1 MIKRIIYSLL
11 PIIGGAIVGLITSGY
26 MDYSDVVKP
35 PLSPPGIVFPIVWTI
50 LYILMGIS
58 YFIATKDNEDNKELD
73 QIYLLQLLVNFMW
86 PIIFFVLEMY
96 FTAFLWIILLLI
108 LVIVMIKKLLKSVRE
123 YKTSSILTPIFVSLE
138 VILEVIIPLLMA
150 KLIDDGIYQG
160 EMNLVY
166 KIGITLIICAI
177 LSLIF
182 GMLSGMF
189 AAKASSGFAK
199 NLRQDLYYRVQI
211 FSFAN
216 IDKFSTS
223 SLITRLTTDIT
234 NVQMAYQMIIRIA
247 VRAPLMLI
255 ISLFFAL
262 SINKSL
268 SLIFLIIIPIL
279 GFGLFFISKKVHPIM
294 ERVFKRYDALN
305 NVVEENV
312 GAIRVVKSFV
322 LEKEEIS
329 KFRHVSNEIYQGFSK
344 AEKILAFNGPLMQ
357 FAIYTCI
364 LLISWFGAK
373 IIVTTNMTALTT
385 GELMTMFTYS
395 IQILSSLM
403 MLSMIFVMITISRAS
418 VERIVEVLDEVPTI
432 KDKKDPIYEVKDGS
446 IDFNNVSF
454 SYVGKKEK
462 ECLKNIDIHIKS
474 GETIGIIGGTGSG
487 KSSLVNLI
495 PRLYDVTEGDLKV
508 GGINVKD
515 YDLESLRKEVDCVLQ
530 KNVLFSGTITEN
542 IRWGDEN
549 ASQKE
554 VERVC
559 KLAQADEFI
568 QKFPKKYDTY
578 IEEGGTNVSGG
589 QKQRLCIARALL
601 RKPKILILDDSTSA
615 VDTKTDSLIQKA
627 FKEEIPDT
635 TKIIIAQRI
644 SSVENCDRIIVIY
657 HGEVNGIG
665 THEELLKT
673 NEIYK
678 EIYDSQTKGSDTK

>member
-1 MIKRIIYSLL
+1 
-11 PIIGGAIVGLITSGY
+11 
-26 MDYSDVVKP
+26 
-35 PLSPPGIVFPIVWTI
+35 
-50 LYILMGIS
+50 
-58 YFIATKDNEDNKELD
+58 
-73 QIYLLQLLVNFMW
+73 
-86 PIIFFVLEMY
+86 
-96 FTAFLWIILLLI
+96 
-108 LVIVMIKKLLKSVRE
+108 MIKKLLKSVRE

-199 NLRQDLYYRVQI
+199 NLRQDLYYRVQS

-515 YDLESLRKEVDCVLQ
+515 YDLESLRKEVACVLQ

-568 QKFPKKYDTY
+568 QKFSKKYDTY

-644 SSVENCDRIIVIY
+644 SSIENCDRIIVIY

>member
-1 MIKRIIYSLL
+1 MIKR
-11 PIIGGAIVGLITSGY
+11 
-26 MDYSDVVKP
+26 
-35 PLSPPGIVFPIVWTI
+35 
-50 LYILMGIS
+50 LM
-58 YFIATKDNEDNKELD
+58 
-73 QIYLLQLLVNFMW
+73 
-86 PIIFFVLEMY
+86 
-96 FTAFLWIILLLI
+96 
-108 LVIVMIKKLLKSVRE
+108 KSIRE
-123 YKTSSILTPIFVSLE
+123 YKTPSLLAPFFVALE
-138 VILEVIIPLLMA
+138 VVLEVIIPLLMA
-150 KLIDDGIYQG
+150 NLIDDGIYQG
-160 EMNLVY
+160 EMRLVY
-166 KIGITLIICAI
+166 KIGIELIICAI

-199 NLRQDLYYRVQI
+199 NLRQDLYYKVQT
-211 FSFAN
+211 FSFTN

-223 SLITRLTTDIT
+223 SLVTRLTTDIT

-255 ISLFFAL
+255 ISLFFAF

-268 SLIFLIIIPIL
+268 SLIFLIVIPIL
-279 GFGLFFISKKVHPIM
+279 GFGLFYISKKVHPIM

-322 LEKEEIS
+322 LEKEEIK
-329 KFRHVSNEIYQGFSK
+329 KFKHVSNEIYQGFSK

-357 FAIYTCI
+357 FAIYACI

-373 IIVTTNMTALTT
+373 IIVTTNMTGLTT

-418 VERIVEVLDEVPTI
+418 IERIVEVLEEEPSI

-446 IDFNNVSF
+446 IDFDKVSF

-462 ECLKNIDIHIKS
+462 ECLKNINLHIKC

-495 PRLYDVTEGDLKV
+495 PRLYDVTEGSLKV
-508 GGINVKD
+508 GSVNVKD
-515 YDLESLRKEVDCVLQ
+515 YDLEALRKEVACVLQ

-542 IRWGDEN
+542 IRWGDEK
-549 ASQKE
+549 ASKEE

-615 VDTKTDSLIQKA
+615 VDTKTDNLIQTA

-657 HGEVNGIG
+657 HGEINGIG
-665 THEELLKT
+665 THEELLKS
-673 NEIYK
+673 NKIYK
-678 EIYDSQTKGSDTK
+678 EIYNSQTKGSDTNEKK

>member
-1 MIKRIIYSLL
+1 MIKR
-11 PIIGGAIVGLITSGY
+11 
-26 MDYSDVVKP
+26 
-35 PLSPPGIVFPIVWTI
+35 
-50 LYILMGIS
+50 LM
-58 YFIATKDNEDNKELD
+58 
-73 QIYLLQLLVNFMW
+73 
-86 PIIFFVLEMY
+86 
-96 FTAFLWIILLLI
+96 
-108 LVIVMIKKLLKSVRE
+108 KSIRE
-123 YKTSSILTPIFVSLE
+123 YKTPSLLAPFFVALE
-138 VILEVIIPLLMA
+138 VVLEVIIPLLMA
-150 KLIDDGIYQG
+150 NLIDDGIYQG
-160 EMNLVY
+160 EMRLVY
-166 KIGITLIICAI
+166 KIGIELIICAI

-199 NLRQDLYYRVQI
+199 NLRQDLYYKVQT
-211 FSFAN
+211 FSFTN

-223 SLITRLTTDIT
+223 SLVTRLTTDIT

-255 ISLFFAL
+255 ISLFFAF
-262 SINKSL
+262 SINRSL
-268 SLIFLIIIPIL
+268 SLIFLIAIPIL
-279 GFGLFFISKKVHPIM
+279 GFGLFYISKKVHPIM

-322 LEKEEIS
+322 LEKEEIK
-329 KFRHVSNEIYQGFSK
+329 KFKHVSNEIYQGFSK

-357 FAIYTCI
+357 FAIYACI

-373 IIVTTNMTALTT
+373 IIVTTNMTDLTT
-385 GELMTMFTYS
+385 GELMTMFTYN

-418 VERIVEVLDEVPTI
+418 IERIVEVLEEEPSI

-446 IDFNNVSF
+446 IDFDKVSF

-462 ECLKNIDIHIKS
+462 ECLKNINLHIKS

-495 PRLYDVTEGDLKV
+495 PRLYDVTEGSLKV
-508 GGINVKD
+508 GGVNVKD
-515 YDLESLRKEVDCVLQ
+515 YDVEALRKEVACVLQ

-542 IRWGDEN
+542 IRWGDEK
-549 ASQKE
+549 ASKEE

-615 VDTKTDSLIQKA
+615 VDTKTDNLIQTA

-657 HGEVNGIG
+657 HGEINGIG
-665 THEELLKT
+665 THEELLKS
-673 NEIYK
+673 NKIYK
-678 EIYDSQTKGSDTK
+678 EIYNSQTKGSDTNEKK

>member
-1 MIKRIIYSLL
+1 MIKR
-11 PIIGGAIVGLITSGY
+11 
-26 MDYSDVVKP
+26 
-35 PLSPPGIVFPIVWTI
+35 
-50 LYILMGIS
+50 LM
-58 YFIATKDNEDNKELD
+58 
-73 QIYLLQLLVNFMW
+73 
-86 PIIFFVLEMY
+86 
-96 FTAFLWIILLLI
+96 
-108 LVIVMIKKLLKSVRE
+108 KSIRE
-123 YKTSSILTPIFVSLE
+123 YKTPSLLAPFFVALE
-138 VILEVIIPLLMA
+138 VVLEVIIPLLMA
-150 KLIDDGIYQG
+150 NLIDDGIYQG
-160 EMNLVY
+160 EMRLVY
-166 KIGITLIICAI
+166 KIGIELIICAI

-199 NLRQDLYYRVQI
+199 NLRQDLYYKVQT
-211 FSFAN
+211 FSFTN

-223 SLITRLTTDIT
+223 SLVTRLTTDIT

-255 ISLFFAL
+255 ISLCFAF

-268 SLIFLIIIPIL
+268 SLIFLIVTPIL
-279 GFGLFFISKKVHPIM
+279 GFGLFYISKKVHPIM

-322 LEKEEIS
+322 LEKEEIK
-329 KFRHVSNEIYQGFSK
+329 KFKHVSNEIYQGFSK

-357 FAIYTCI
+357 FAIYSCI

-373 IIVTTNMTALTT
+373 IIVTTNMTGLTT

-418 VERIVEVLDEVPTI
+418 IERIVEVLEEEPSI

-446 IDFNNVSF
+446 IDFDKVSF

-462 ECLKNIDIHIKS
+462 ECLKNINLHIKS

-495 PRLYDVTEGDLKV
+495 PRLYDVTEGSLKV
-508 GGINVKD
+508 GGVNVKD
-515 YDLESLRKEVDCVLQ
+515 YDLEALRKEVACVLQ

-542 IRWGDEN
+542 IRWGDEK
-549 ASQKE
+549 ASKEE

-615 VDTKTDSLIQKA
+615 VDTKTDNLIQTA

-657 HGEVNGIG
+657 HGEINGIG
-665 THEELLKT
+665 THEELLKS
-673 NEIYK
+673 NKIYK
-678 EIYDSQTKGSDTK
+678 EIYNSQTKGSDTNEKK

>member
-1 MIKRIIYSLL
+1 M
-11 PIIGGAIVGLITSGY
+11 
-26 MDYSDVVKP
+26 
-35 PLSPPGIVFPIVWTI
+35 
-50 LYILMGIS
+50 
-58 YFIATKDNEDNKELD
+58 
-73 QIYLLQLLVNFMW
+73 
-86 PIIFFVLEMY
+86 
-96 FTAFLWIILLLI
+96 
-108 LVIVMIKKLLKSVRE
+108 KSIRE
-123 YKTSSILTPIFVSLE
+123 YKTPSLLAPFFVALE
-138 VILEVIIPLLMA
+138 VVLEVIIPLLMA
-150 KLIDDGIYQG
+150 NLIDDGIYQG
-160 EMNLVY
+160 EMRLVY
-166 KIGITLIICAI
+166 KIGIELIICAI

-199 NLRQDLYYRVQI
+199 NLRQDLYYKVQT
-211 FSFAN
+211 FSFTN

-223 SLITRLTTDIT
+223 SLVTRLTTDIT

-255 ISLFFAL
+255 ISLFFAF

-268 SLIFLIIIPIL
+268 SLIFLIVIPIL
-279 GFGLFFISKKVHPIM
+279 GFGLFYISKKVHPIM

-322 LEKEEIS
+322 LEKEEIK
-329 KFRHVSNEIYQGFSK
+329 KFKHVSNEIYQGFSK

-357 FAIYTCI
+357 FAIYACI

-373 IIVTTNMTALTT
+373 IIVTTNMTGLTT

-418 VERIVEVLDEVPTI
+418 IERIVEVLEEEPSI

-446 IDFNNVSF
+446 IDFDKVSF

-462 ECLKNIDIHIKS
+462 ECLKNINLHIKS

-495 PRLYDVTEGDLKV
+495 PRLYDVTEGSLKV
-508 GGINVKD
+508 GGVNVKD
-515 YDLESLRKEVDCVLQ
+515 YDLEALRKEVACVLQ

-542 IRWGDEN
+542 IRWGDEK
-549 ASQKE
+549 ASKEE

-615 VDTKTDSLIQKA
+615 VDTKTDNLIQTA

-657 HGEVNGIG
+657 HGEINGIG
-665 THEELLKT
+665 THEELLKS
-673 NEIYK
+673 NKIYK
-678 EIYDSQTKGSDTK
+678 EIYNSQTKGSDTNEKK

>member
-1 MIKRIIYSLL
+1 MIKR
-11 PIIGGAIVGLITSGY
+11 
-26 MDYSDVVKP
+26 
-35 PLSPPGIVFPIVWTI
+35 
-50 LYILMGIS
+50 LM
-58 YFIATKDNEDNKELD
+58 
-73 QIYLLQLLVNFMW
+73 
-86 PIIFFVLEMY
+86 
-96 FTAFLWIILLLI
+96 
-108 LVIVMIKKLLKSVRE
+108 KSIRE
-123 YKTSSILTPIFVSLE
+123 YKTPSLLAPFFVALE
-138 VILEVIIPLLMA
+138 VVLEVIIPLLMA
-150 KLIDDGIYQG
+150 NLIDDGIYQG
-160 EMNLVY
+160 EMRLVY
-166 KIGITLIICAI
+166 KIGIELIICAI

-199 NLRQDLYYRVQI
+199 NLRQDLYYKVQT
-211 FSFAN
+211 FSFTN

-223 SLITRLTTDIT
+223 SLVTRLTTDIT

-255 ISLFFAL
+255 ISLFFAF

-268 SLIFLIIIPIL
+268 SLIFLIVIPIL
-279 GFGLFFISKKVHPIM
+279 GFGLFYISKKVHPIM

-322 LEKEEIS
+322 LEKEEIK
-329 KFRHVSNEIYQGFSK
+329 KFKHVSNEIYQGFSK

-357 FAIYTCI
+357 FAIYACI

-373 IIVTTNMTALTT
+373 IIVTTNMTGLTT
-385 GELMTMFTYS
+385 GELMTLFTYS
-395 IQILSSLM
+395 IQILSSVM

-418 VERIVEVLDEVPTI
+418 IERIVEVLEEEPSI

-446 IDFNNVSF
+446 IDFDKVSF

-462 ECLKNIDIHIKS
+462 ECLKNINLHIKS
-474 GETIGIIGGTGSG
+474 GEMIGIIGGTGSG

-495 PRLYDVTEGDLKV
+495 PRLYDVTEGSLKV
-508 GGINVKD
+508 GGVNVKD
-515 YDLESLRKEVDCVLQ
+515 YDLEALRKEVACVLQ

-542 IRWGDEN
+542 IRWGDEK
-549 ASQKE
+549 ASKEE

-615 VDTKTDSLIQKA
+615 VDTKTDNLIQTA

-657 HGEVNGIG
+657 HGEINGIG
-665 THEELLKT
+665 THEELLKS
-673 NEIYK
+673 NKIYK
-678 EIYDSQTKGSDTK
+678 EIYNSQTKGSDTNEKK

>member
-1 MIKRIIYSLL
+1 MIKR
-11 PIIGGAIVGLITSGY
+11 
-26 MDYSDVVKP
+26 
-35 PLSPPGIVFPIVWTI
+35 
-50 LYILMGIS
+50 LM
-58 YFIATKDNEDNKELD
+58 
-73 QIYLLQLLVNFMW
+73 
-86 PIIFFVLEMY
+86 
-96 FTAFLWIILLLI
+96 
-108 LVIVMIKKLLKSVRE
+108 KSIRE
-123 YKTSSILTPIFVSLE
+123 YKTPSLLAPFFVALE
-138 VILEVIIPLLMA
+138 VVLEVIIPLLMA
-150 KLIDDGIYQG
+150 NLIDDGIYQG
-160 EMNLVY
+160 EMRLVY
-166 KIGITLIICAI
+166 KIGIELIICAI

-199 NLRQDLYYRVQI
+199 NLRQDLYYKVQT
-211 FSFAN
+211 FSFTN

-255 ISLFFAL
+255 ISLFFAF

-268 SLIFLIIIPIL
+268 SLIFLIVIPIL
-279 GFGLFFISKKVHPIM
+279 GFGLFYISKKVHPIM

-322 LEKEEIS
+322 LEKEEIK
-329 KFRHVSNEIYQGFSK
+329 KFKHVSNEIYQGFSK

-357 FAIYTCI
+357 FAIYACI

-373 IIVTTNMTALTT
+373 IIVTTNMTGLTT

-418 VERIVEVLDEVPTI
+418 IERIVEVLEEEPSI

-446 IDFNNVSF
+446 IDFDKVSF

-462 ECLKNIDIHIKS
+462 ECLKNINLHIKS

-495 PRLYDVTEGDLKV
+495 PRLYDVTEGSLKV
-508 GGINVKD
+508 GSVNVKD
-515 YDLESLRKEVDCVLQ
+515 YDLEALRKEVACVLQ

-542 IRWGDEN
+542 IRWGDEK
-549 ASQKE
+549 ASKEE

-615 VDTKTDSLIQKA
+615 VDTKTDNLIQTA

-657 HGEVNGIG
+657 HGEINGIG
-665 THEELLKT
+665 THEELLKS
-673 NEIYK
+673 NKIYK
-678 EIYDSQTKGSDTK
+678 EIYNSQTKGSDTNEKK

>member
-1 MIKRIIYSLL
+1 MIKR
-11 PIIGGAIVGLITSGY
+11 
-26 MDYSDVVKP
+26 
-35 PLSPPGIVFPIVWTI
+35 
-50 LYILMGIS
+50 LM
-58 YFIATKDNEDNKELD
+58 
-73 QIYLLQLLVNFMW
+73 
-86 PIIFFVLEMY
+86 
-96 FTAFLWIILLLI
+96 
-108 LVIVMIKKLLKSVRE
+108 KSIRE
-123 YKTSSILTPIFVSLE
+123 YKLPSILTPVFVSLE

-199 NLRQDLYYRVQI
+199 NLRQDLYYKVQT

-279 GFGLFFISKKVHPIM
+279 GFGLIFISKKVHPIM

-312 GAIRVVKSFV
+312 SAIRVVKSFV

-329 KFRHVSNEIYQGFSK
+329 KFKHVSNEIYQGFSK

-357 FAIYTCI
+357 FAIYACI

-418 VERIVEVLDEVPTI
+418 VERIVEVLEEEPTI

-446 IDFNNVSF
+446 IDFDNVSF
-454 SYVGKKEK
+454 SYVGKKQK
-462 ECLKNIDIHIKS
+462 ECLKNVDIHIKS

-495 PRLYDVTEGDLKV
+495 PRLYDVTEGELKV
-508 GGINVKD
+508 GGVNVKD
-515 YDLESLRKEVDCVLQ
+515 YDLEALRKEVACVLQ

-657 HGEVNGIG
+657 HGEINGVG
-665 THEELLKT
+665 THEELLKS
-673 NEIYK
+673 NAIYK
-678 EIYDSQTKGSDTK
+678 EIYNSQTKGSDTNEK

>member
-1 MIKRIIYSLL
+1 MIKR
-11 PIIGGAIVGLITSGY
+11 
-26 MDYSDVVKP
+26 
-35 PLSPPGIVFPIVWTI
+35 
-50 LYILMGIS
+50 LM
-58 YFIATKDNEDNKELD
+58 
-73 QIYLLQLLVNFMW
+73 
-86 PIIFFVLEMY
+86 
-96 FTAFLWIILLLI
+96 
-108 LVIVMIKKLLKSVRE
+108 KSIRE
-123 YKTSSILTPIFVSLE
+123 YKTPSLLAPFFVALE
-138 VILEVIIPLLMA
+138 VVLEVIIPLLMA
-150 KLIDDGIYQG
+150 NLIDDGIYQG
-160 EMNLVY
+160 EMRLVY
-166 KIGITLIICAI
+166 KIGIELIICAI

-199 NLRQDLYYRVQI
+199 NLRQDLYYKVQT
-211 FSFAN
+211 FSFTN

-255 ISLFFAL
+255 ISLFFAF

-268 SLIFLIIIPIL
+268 SLIFLIVIPIL
-279 GFGLFFISKKVHPIM
+279 GFGLFYISKKVHPIM

-322 LEKEEIS
+322 LEKEEIK
-329 KFRHVSNEIYQGFSK
+329 KFKHVSNEIYQGFSK

-357 FAIYTCI
+357 FAIYACI

-373 IIVTTNMTALTT
+373 IIVTTNMTGLTT

-418 VERIVEVLDEVPTI
+418 IERIVEVLEEEPSI

-446 IDFNNVSF
+446 IDFDKVSF

-462 ECLKNIDIHIKS
+462 ECLKNINLHIKS

-495 PRLYDVTEGDLKV
+495 PRLYDVTEGSLKV
-508 GGINVKD
+508 GGVNVKD
-515 YDLESLRKEVDCVLQ
+515 YDLEALRKEVACVLQ

-542 IRWGDEN
+542 IRWGDEK
-549 ASQKE
+549 ASKEE

-615 VDTKTDSLIQKA
+615 VDTKTDNLIQTA

-657 HGEVNGIG
+657 HGEINGIG
-665 THEELLKT
+665 THKELLKS
-673 NEIYK
+673 NKIYK
-678 EIYDSQTKGSDTK
+678 EIYNSQTKGSDTNEKK

>member
-1 MIKRIIYSLL
+1 MIKR
-11 PIIGGAIVGLITSGY
+11 
-26 MDYSDVVKP
+26 
-35 PLSPPGIVFPIVWTI
+35 
-50 LYILMGIS
+50 LM
-58 YFIATKDNEDNKELD
+58 
-73 QIYLLQLLVNFMW
+73 
-86 PIIFFVLEMY
+86 
-96 FTAFLWIILLLI
+96 
-108 LVIVMIKKLLKSVRE
+108 KSIRE
-123 YKTSSILTPIFVSLE
+123 YKTPSLLAPFFVALE
-138 VILEVIIPLLMA
+138 VVLEVIIPLLMA
-150 KLIDDGIYQG
+150 NLIDDGIYQG

-166 KIGITLIICAI
+166 KIGIELIICAV

-199 NLRQDLYYRVQI
+199 NLRKDLYYKVQT

-223 SLITRLTTDIT
+223 SLVTRLTTDIT
-234 NVQMAYQMIIRIA
+234 NVQMAYQMIIRVA

-255 ISLFFAL
+255 ISLAFAF
-262 SINKSL
+262 SINRSL

-279 GFGLFFISKKVHPIM
+279 GWGLFFISQKVHPIM

-322 LEKEEIS
+322 LEKEEVS
-329 KFRHVSNEIYQGFSK
+329 KFKHVSNEIYNGFSK

-357 FAIYTCI
+357 FAIYACI

-446 IDFNNVSF
+446 IDFDKVSF

-462 ECLKNIDIHIKS
+462 ECLKNVNIHIKS

-495 PRLYDVTEGDLKV
+495 PRLYDVTEGELKV
-508 GGINVKD
+508 GGVNVKD
-515 YDLESLRKEVDCVLQ
+515 YDLESLRKEVACVLQ

-657 HGEVNGIG
+657 HGEINGIG
-665 THEELLKT
+665 THEELLKS
-673 NEIYK
+673 NAIYK
-678 EIYDSQTKGSDTK
+678 EIYDSQTKGSDTNEK

>member
-1 MIKRIIYSLL
+1 MIKR
-11 PIIGGAIVGLITSGY
+11 
-26 MDYSDVVKP
+26 
-35 PLSPPGIVFPIVWTI
+35 
-50 LYILMGIS
+50 LM
-58 YFIATKDNEDNKELD
+58 
-73 QIYLLQLLVNFMW
+73 
-86 PIIFFVLEMY
+86 
-96 FTAFLWIILLLI
+96 
-108 LVIVMIKKLLKSVRE
+108 KSIRE
-123 YKTSSILTPIFVSLE
+123 YKTPSLLAPFFVALE
-138 VILEVIIPLLMA
+138 VVLEVIIPLLMA
-150 KLIDDGIYQG
+150 NLIDDGIYQG
-160 EMNLVY
+160 EMKLVY
-166 KIGITLIICAI
+166 KIGIELIICAI

-199 NLRQDLYYRVQI
+199 NLRQDLYYKVQT
-211 FSFAN
+211 FSFTN

-223 SLITRLTTDIT
+223 SLVTRLTTDIT

-255 ISLFFAL
+255 ISLFFAF

-268 SLIFLIIIPIL
+268 SLIFLIVIPIL
-279 GFGLFFISKKVHPIM
+279 GFGLFYISKKVHPIM

-322 LEKEEIS
+322 LEKEEIK
-329 KFRHVSNEIYQGFSK
+329 KFKHVSNEIYQGFSK

-357 FAIYTCI
+357 FAIYACI

-373 IIVTTNMTALTT
+373 IIVTTNMTGLTT

-418 VERIVEVLDEVPTI
+418 IERIVEVLEEEPSI

-446 IDFNNVSF
+446 IDFDKVSF

-462 ECLKNIDIHIKS
+462 ECLKNINLHIKS

-495 PRLYDVTEGDLKV
+495 PRLYDVTEGSLKV
-508 GGINVKD
+508 GGVNVKD
-515 YDLESLRKEVDCVLQ
+515 YDLEALRKEVACVLQ

-542 IRWGDEN
+542 IRWGDEK
-549 ASQKE
+549 ASKEE

-615 VDTKTDSLIQKA
+615 VDTKTDNLIQTA

-657 HGEVNGIG
+657 HGEINGIG
-665 THEELLKT
+665 THEELLKS
-673 NEIYK
+673 NKIYK
-678 EIYDSQTKGSDTK
+678 EIYNSQTKGSDTNEKK

>member
-1 MIKRIIYSLL
+1 MIKR
-11 PIIGGAIVGLITSGY
+11 
-26 MDYSDVVKP
+26 
-35 PLSPPGIVFPIVWTI
+35 
-50 LYILMGIS
+50 LM
-58 YFIATKDNEDNKELD
+58 
-73 QIYLLQLLVNFMW
+73 
-86 PIIFFVLEMY
+86 
-96 FTAFLWIILLLI
+96 
-108 LVIVMIKKLLKSVRE
+108 KSIRE
-123 YKTSSILTPIFVSLE
+123 YKTPSLLAPFFVALE

-150 KLIDDGIYQG
+150 NLIDDGIYQG

-166 KIGITLIICAI
+166 KIGVELIICAI

-182 GMLSGMF
+182 GILSGMF

-199 NLRQDLYYRVQI
+199 NLRQDLYYKVQT
-211 FSFAN
+211 FSFTN

-223 SLITRLTTDIT
+223 SLVTRLTTDIT

-255 ISLFFAL
+255 ISLCFAL

-268 SLIFLIIIPIL
+268 SLIFLIVIPIL

-294 ERVFKRYDALN
+294 ERVFKKYDTLN

-322 LEKEEIS
+322 LEKEEIK
-329 KFRHVSNEIYQGFSK
+329 KFKHVSNEIYQGFSK

-357 FAIYTCI
+357 FAIYSCI

-373 IIVTTNMTALTT
+373 IIVTTNMTGLTT

-418 VERIVEVLDEVPTI
+418 VERIVEVLEEEPSI

-446 IDFNNVSF
+446 IDFDKVSF

-462 ECLKNIDIHIKS
+462 ECLKNINLHIKS

-495 PRLYDVTEGDLKV
+495 PRLYDVTEGTLKV
-508 GGINVKD
+508 GGVNVKD
-515 YDLESLRKEVDCVLQ
+515 YDLEALRKEVACVLQ

-542 IRWGDEN
+542 IRWGDEK
-549 ASQKE
+549 ASKEE

-615 VDTKTDSLIQKA
+615 VDTKTDNLIQTA

-657 HGEVNGIG
+657 HGEINGMG
-665 THEELLKT
+665 THKELLKS
-673 NEIYK
+673 NKIYK
-678 EIYDSQTKGSDTK
+678 EIYNSQTKGSDTNEKK

>member
-1 MIKRIIYSLL
+1 MIKR
-11 PIIGGAIVGLITSGY
+11 
-26 MDYSDVVKP
+26 
-35 PLSPPGIVFPIVWTI
+35 
-50 LYILMGIS
+50 LM
-58 YFIATKDNEDNKELD
+58 
-73 QIYLLQLLVNFMW
+73 
-86 PIIFFVLEMY
+86 
-96 FTAFLWIILLLI
+96 
-108 LVIVMIKKLLKSVRE
+108 KSIRE
-123 YKTSSILTPIFVSLE
+123 YKTPSLLAPFFVALE
-138 VILEVIIPLLMA
+138 VVLEVIIPLLMA
-150 KLIDDGIYQG
+150 NLIDDGIYQG
-160 EMNLVY
+160 EMRLVY
-166 KIGITLIICAI
+166 KIGIELIICAI

-199 NLRQDLYYRVQI
+199 NLRQDLYYKVQT
-211 FSFAN
+211 FSFTN

-223 SLITRLTTDIT
+223 SLVTRLTTDIT

-255 ISLFFAL
+255 ISLFFAF

-268 SLIFLIIIPIL
+268 SLIFLIVIPIL
-279 GFGLFFISKKVHPIM
+279 GFGLFYISKKVHPIM

-322 LEKEEIS
+322 LEKEEIK
-329 KFRHVSNEIYQGFSK
+329 KFKHVSNEIYQGFSK

-357 FAIYTCI
+357 FAIYACI

-373 IIVTTNMTALTT
+373 IIVTTNMTGLTT

-418 VERIVEVLDEVPTI
+418 IERIVEVVEEEPSI

-446 IDFNNVSF
+446 IDFDKVSF

-462 ECLKNIDIHIKS
+462 ECLKNINLHIKS

-495 PRLYDVTEGDLKV
+495 PRLYDVTEGSLKV
-508 GGINVKD
+508 GGVNVKD
-515 YDLESLRKEVDCVLQ
+515 YDVEALRKEVACVLQ

-542 IRWGDEN
+542 IRWGDEK
-549 ASQKE
+549 ASKEE

-615 VDTKTDSLIQKA
+615 VDTKTDNLIQTA

-657 HGEVNGIG
+657 HGEINGIG
-665 THEELLKT
+665 THEELLKS
-673 NEIYK
+673 NKIYK
-678 EIYDSQTKGSDTK
+678 EIYNSQTKGSDTNEKK

>member
-1 MIKRIIYSLL
+1 
-11 PIIGGAIVGLITSGY
+11 
-26 MDYSDVVKP
+26 
-35 PLSPPGIVFPIVWTI
+35 
-50 LYILMGIS
+50 
-58 YFIATKDNEDNKELD
+58 
-73 QIYLLQLLVNFMW
+73 
-86 PIIFFVLEMY
+86 
-96 FTAFLWIILLLI
+96 
-108 LVIVMIKKLLKSVRE
+108 MIKKLMKSIRE
-123 YKTSSILTPIFVSLE
+123 YKTPSLLAPFFVALE
-138 VILEVIIPLLMA
+138 VVLEVIIPLLMA
-150 KLIDDGIYQG
+150 NLIDDGIYQG

-166 KIGITLIICAI
+166 KIGIELIICAV

-199 NLRQDLYYRVQI
+199 NLRKDLYYKVQD
-211 FSFAN
+211 FSFTN

-223 SLITRLTTDIT
+223 SLITRLTTDVT

-255 ISLFFAL
+255 ISLFFAF
-262 SINKSL
+262 SINKNL
-268 SLIFLIIIPIL
+268 SLIFLIVVPIL
-279 GFGLFFISKKVHPIM
+279 GIGLYVISKKVHPIM
-294 ERVFKRYDALN
+294 DRVFKRYDDLN

-329 KFRHVSNEIYQGFSK
+329 KFKHVSNEIYQGFSK

-357 FAIYTCI
+357 FAIYACI

-373 IIVTTNMTALTT
+373 IIVTTNMTSLTT

-403 MLSMIFVMITISRAS
+403 MLSMIFVMITISQAS
-418 VERIVEVLDEVPTI
+418 IERITEVLNEEPTI
-432 KDKKDPIYEVKDGS
+432 KDNDNPIFDVKDGS
-446 IDFNNVSF
+446 IDFENVSF

-462 ECLKNIDIHIKS
+462 ECLKNIDLHIKS

-487 KSSLVNLI
+487 KSTLVNLI
-495 PRLYDVTEGDLKV
+495 PRLYDVTEGTLKV
-508 GGINVKD
+508 GGENVKN
-515 YDLESLRKEVDCVLQ
+515 YDLESLRKEVACVLQ

-542 IRWGDEN
+542 IRWGDEK
-549 ASQKE
+549 ATKKD

-627 FKEEIPDT
+627 FNEEIPDT
-635 TKIIIAQRI
+635 TKLIIAQRI

-657 HGEVNGIG
+657 HGEINGIG
-665 THEELLKT
+665 THQELLKT
-673 NEIYK
+673 NAIYK
-678 EIYDSQTKGSDTK
+678 EIYDSQTKGSDNK

>member
-1 MIKRIIYSLL
+1 MIKR
-11 PIIGGAIVGLITSGY
+11 
-26 MDYSDVVKP
+26 
-35 PLSPPGIVFPIVWTI
+35 
-50 LYILMGIS
+50 LM
-58 YFIATKDNEDNKELD
+58 
-73 QIYLLQLLVNFMW
+73 
-86 PIIFFVLEMY
+86 
-96 FTAFLWIILLLI
+96 
-108 LVIVMIKKLLKSVRE
+108 KSIRE
-123 YKTSSILTPIFVSLE
+123 YKLPSILTPVFVSLE
-138 VILEVIIPLLMA
+138 VVLEVIIPLLMA

-199 NLRQDLYYRVQI
+199 NLRQDLYYKVQT

-223 SLITRLTTDIT
+223 SLVTRLTTDIT

-279 GFGLFFISKKVHPIM
+279 GFGLIFISKKVHPIM

-312 GAIRVVKSFV
+312 SAIRVVKSFV

-329 KFRHVSNEIYQGFSK
+329 KFKHVSNEIYQGFSK

-357 FAIYTCI
+357 FAIYACI

-418 VERIVEVLDEVPTI
+418 VERIVEVLEEEPTI

-446 IDFNNVSF
+446 IDFDNVSF
-454 SYVGKKEK
+454 SYVGKKQK
-462 ECLKNIDIHIKS
+462 ECLKNVDIHIKS

-495 PRLYDVTEGDLKV
+495 PRLYDVTEGELKV
-508 GGINVKD
+508 GGVNVKD
-515 YDLESLRKEVDCVLQ
+515 YDLEALRKEVACVLQ

-568 QKFPKKYDTY
+568 QKFPRKYDTY

-657 HGEVNGIG
+657 HGEINGVG
-665 THEELLKT
+665 THEELLKS
-673 NEIYK
+673 NAIYK
-678 EIYDSQTKGSDTK
+678 EIYDSQTKGSDTNEK

>member
-1 MIKRIIYSLL
+1 MIKR
-11 PIIGGAIVGLITSGY
+11 
-26 MDYSDVVKP
+26 
-35 PLSPPGIVFPIVWTI
+35 
-50 LYILMGIS
+50 LM
-58 YFIATKDNEDNKELD
+58 
-73 QIYLLQLLVNFMW
+73 
-86 PIIFFVLEMY
+86 
-96 FTAFLWIILLLI
+96 
-108 LVIVMIKKLLKSVRE
+108 KSIRE
-123 YKTSSILTPIFVSLE
+123 YKTPSLLAPFFVALE
-138 VILEVIIPLLMA
+138 VVLEVIIPLLMA
-150 KLIDDGIYQG
+150 NLIDDGIYQG
-160 EMNLVY
+160 EMRLVY
-166 KIGITLIICAI
+166 KIGVELIICAI

-199 NLRQDLYYRVQI
+199 NLRQDLYYKVQT
-211 FSFAN
+211 FSFTN

-223 SLITRLTTDIT
+223 SLVTRLTTDIT

-255 ISLFFAL
+255 ISLCFAL

-268 SLIFLIIIPIL
+268 SLIFLIVIPIL

-322 LEKEEIS
+322 LEKEEIK
-329 KFRHVSNEIYQGFSK
+329 KFKHVSNEIYQGFSK

-357 FAIYTCI
+357 FAIYSCI

-373 IIVTTNMTALTT
+373 IIVTTNMTGLTT

-418 VERIVEVLDEVPTI
+418 VERIVEVLEEEPSI

-446 IDFNNVSF
+446 IDFDKVSF

-462 ECLKNIDIHIKS
+462 ECLKNINLHIKS

-495 PRLYDVTEGDLKV
+495 PRLYDVTEGSLKV

-515 YDLESLRKEVDCVLQ
+515 YDLEALRKEVACVLQ

-542 IRWGDEN
+542 IRWGDEK
-549 ASQKE
+549 ASKEE

-615 VDTKTDSLIQKA
+615 VDTKTDNLIQTA

-657 HGEVNGIG
+657 HGEINGIG
-665 THEELLKT
+665 THEELLKS
-673 NEIYK
+673 NKIYK
-678 EIYDSQTKGSDTK
+678 EIYNSQTKGSDTNEKK

>member
-1 MIKRIIYSLL
+1 MIKR
-11 PIIGGAIVGLITSGY
+11 
-26 MDYSDVVKP
+26 
-35 PLSPPGIVFPIVWTI
+35 
-50 LYILMGIS
+50 LM
-58 YFIATKDNEDNKELD
+58 
-73 QIYLLQLLVNFMW
+73 
-86 PIIFFVLEMY
+86 
-96 FTAFLWIILLLI
+96 
-108 LVIVMIKKLLKSVRE
+108 KSIRE
-123 YKTSSILTPIFVSLE
+123 YKTPSLLAPFFVALE
-138 VILEVIIPLLMA
+138 VVLEVIIPLLMA
-150 KLIDDGIYQG
+150 NLIDDGIYQG
-160 EMNLVY
+160 EMRLVY
-166 KIGITLIICAI
+166 KIGVELIICAI

-182 GMLSGMF
+182 GILSGMF

-199 NLRQDLYYRVQI
+199 NLRQDLYYKVQT
-211 FSFAN
+211 FSFTN

-223 SLITRLTTDIT
+223 SLVTRLTTDIT

-255 ISLFFAL
+255 ISLFFAF

-268 SLIFLIIIPIL
+268 SLIFLIVIPIL
-279 GFGLFFISKKVHPIM
+279 GFGLFYISKKVHPIM

-322 LEKEEIS
+322 LEKEEIK
-329 KFRHVSNEIYQGFSK
+329 KFKHVSNEIYQGFSK

-357 FAIYTCI
+357 FAIYACI

-373 IIVTTNMTALTT
+373 IIVTTNMTGLTT

-418 VERIVEVLDEVPTI
+418 IERIVEVLEEEPSI

-446 IDFNNVSF
+446 IDFDKVSF

-462 ECLKNIDIHIKS
+462 ECLKNINLHIKS

-495 PRLYDVTEGDLKV
+495 PRLYDVTEGSLKV
-508 GGINVKD
+508 GGVNVKD
-515 YDLESLRKEVDCVLQ
+515 YDVEALRKEVACVLQ

-542 IRWGDEN
+542 IRWGDEK
-549 ASQKE
+549 ASKEE

-615 VDTKTDSLIQKA
+615 VDTKTDNLIQTA

-657 HGEVNGIG
+657 HGEINGIG
-665 THEELLKT
+665 THKELLKS
-673 NEIYK
+673 NKIYK
-678 EIYDSQTKGSDTK
+678 EIYNSQTKGSDTNEKK

>member
-1 MIKRIIYSLL
+1 
-11 PIIGGAIVGLITSGY
+11 
-26 MDYSDVVKP
+26 
-35 PLSPPGIVFPIVWTI
+35 
-50 LYILMGIS
+50 
-58 YFIATKDNEDNKELD
+58 
-73 QIYLLQLLVNFMW
+73 
-86 PIIFFVLEMY
+86 
-96 FTAFLWIILLLI
+96 
-108 LVIVMIKKLLKSVRE
+108 MIKKLMKSIRE
-123 YKTSSILTPIFVSLE
+123 YKTPSLLAPFFVALE

-150 KLIDDGIYQG
+150 NLIDDGIYQG
-160 EMNLVY
+160 EMRLVY
-166 KIGITLIICAI
+166 KIGVELIICAI

-182 GMLSGMF
+182 GILSGMF

-199 NLRQDLYYRVQI
+199 NLRQDLYYKVQT
-211 FSFAN
+211 FSFTN

-223 SLITRLTTDIT
+223 SLVTRLTTDIT

-255 ISLFFAL
+255 ISLFFAF

-268 SLIFLIIIPIL
+268 SLIFLIVIPIL
-279 GFGLFFISKKVHPIM
+279 GFGLFYISKKVHPIM

-322 LEKEEIS
+322 LEKEEIK
-329 KFRHVSNEIYQGFSK
+329 KFKHVSNEIYQGFSK

-357 FAIYTCI
+357 FAIYSCI
-364 LLISWFGAK
+364 LLISWSGAK
-373 IIVTTNMTALTT
+373 IIVTTNMTDLTT

-418 VERIVEVLDEVPTI
+418 VERIVEVLEEEPSI

-446 IDFNNVSF
+446 IDFDKVSF

-462 ECLKNIDIHIKS
+462 ECLKNINLHIKS

-495 PRLYDVTEGDLKV
+495 PRLYDVTEGTLKV

-515 YDLESLRKEVDCVLQ
+515 YDLEALRKEVACVLQ
-530 KNVLFSGTITEN
+530 KNILFSGTITEN
-542 IRWGDEN
+542 IRWGDEK
-549 ASQKE
+549 ASKEE

-615 VDTKTDSLIQKA
+615 VDTKTDNLIQTA

-657 HGEVNGIG
+657 HGEINGIG
-665 THEELLKT
+665 THKELLKS
-673 NEIYK
+673 NKIYK
-678 EIYDSQTKGSDTK
+678 EIYNSQTKGSDTNEKK

>member
-1 MIKRIIYSLL
+1 MIKR
-11 PIIGGAIVGLITSGY
+11 
-26 MDYSDVVKP
+26 
-35 PLSPPGIVFPIVWTI
+35 
-50 LYILMGIS
+50 LM
-58 YFIATKDNEDNKELD
+58 
-73 QIYLLQLLVNFMW
+73 
-86 PIIFFVLEMY
+86 
-96 FTAFLWIILLLI
+96 
-108 LVIVMIKKLLKSVRE
+108 KSIRE
-123 YKTSSILTPIFVSLE
+123 YKTPSLLAPFFVALE
-138 VILEVIIPLLMA
+138 VVLEVIIPLLMA
-150 KLIDDGIYQG
+150 NLIDDGIYQG
-160 EMNLVY
+160 EMRLVY
-166 KIGITLIICAI
+166 KIGIELIICAI

-199 NLRQDLYYRVQI
+199 NLRQDLYYKVQT
-211 FSFAN
+211 FSFTN

-223 SLITRLTTDIT
+223 SLVTRLTTDIT

-247 VRAPLMLI
+247 VRAPSMLI
-255 ISLFFAL
+255 ISLFFAF

-268 SLIFLIIIPIL
+268 SLIFLIVIPIL
-279 GFGLFFISKKVHPIM
+279 GFGLFYISKKVHPIM

-322 LEKEEIS
+322 LEKEEIK
-329 KFRHVSNEIYQGFSK
+329 KFKHVSNEIYQGFSK

-357 FAIYTCI
+357 FAIYACI

-373 IIVTTNMTALTT
+373 IIVTTNMTGLTT

-418 VERIVEVLDEVPTI
+418 IERIVEVLEEEPSI

-446 IDFNNVSF
+446 IDFDKVSF

-462 ECLKNIDIHIKS
+462 ECLKNINLHIKS

-495 PRLYDVTEGDLKV
+495 PRLYDVTEGSLKV
-508 GGINVKD
+508 GGVNVKD
-515 YDLESLRKEVDCVLQ
+515 YDLEALRKEAACVLQ

-542 IRWGDEN
+542 IRWGDEK
-549 ASQKE
+549 ASKEE

-615 VDTKTDSLIQKA
+615 VDTKTDNLIQTA

-657 HGEVNGIG
+657 HGEINGIG
-665 THEELLKT
+665 THEELLKS
-673 NEIYK
+673 NKIYK
-678 EIYDSQTKGSDTK
+678 EIYNSQTKGSDTNEKK

>member
-1 MIKRIIYSLL
+1 
-11 PIIGGAIVGLITSGY
+11 
-26 MDYSDVVKP
+26 
-35 PLSPPGIVFPIVWTI
+35 
-50 LYILMGIS
+50 
-58 YFIATKDNEDNKELD
+58 
-73 QIYLLQLLVNFMW
+73 
-86 PIIFFVLEMY
+86 
-96 FTAFLWIILLLI
+96 
-108 LVIVMIKKLLKSVRE
+108 MIKKLMKSIRE
-123 YKTSSILTPIFVSLE
+123 YKTPSLLAPFFVALE
-138 VILEVIIPLLMA
+138 VVLEVIIPLLMA
-150 KLIDDGIYQG
+150 NLIDDGIYQG

-166 KIGITLIICAI
+166 KIGLELIICAV

-199 NLRQDLYYRVQI
+199 NLRKDLYYKVQD
-211 FSFAN
+211 FSFTN

-223 SLITRLTTDIT
+223 SLITRLTTDVT

-255 ISLFFAL
+255 ISLFFAF
-262 SINKSL
+262 SINKNL
-268 SLIFLIIIPIL
+268 SLIFLIVVPIL
-279 GFGLFFISKKVHPIM
+279 GIGLYVISKKVHPIM
-294 ERVFKRYDALN
+294 DRVFKRYDDLN

-329 KFRHVSNEIYQGFSK
+329 KFKHVSNEIYQDFSK

-357 FAIYTCI
+357 FAIYACI

-373 IIVTTNMTALTT
+373 IIVTTNMTSLTT

-403 MLSMIFVMITISRAS
+403 MLSMIFVMITISQAS
-418 VERIVEVLDEVPTI
+418 IERITEVLNEESTI
-432 KDKKDPIYEVKDGS
+432 KDNDNPIFDVKDGS
-446 IDFNNVSF
+446 IDFKNVSF

-462 ECLKNIDIHIKS
+462 ECLKNIDLHIKS

-487 KSSLVNLI
+487 KSTLVNLI
-495 PRLYDVTEGDLKV
+495 PRLYDVTEGTLKV
-508 GGINVKD
+508 GGENVKN
-515 YDLESLRKEVDCVLQ
+515 YDLESLRKEVACVLQ

-542 IRWGDEN
+542 IRWGDEK
-549 ASQKE
+549 ATKKD

-627 FKEEIPDT
+627 FNEEIPDT
-635 TKIIIAQRI
+635 TKLIIAQRI

-657 HGEVNGIG
+657 HGEINGIG
-665 THEELLKT
+665 THQELLKT
-673 NEIYK
+673 NAIYK
-678 EIYDSQTKGSDTK
+678 EIYDSQTKGSDNK

>member
-1 MIKRIIYSLL
+1 MIKR
-11 PIIGGAIVGLITSGY
+11 
-26 MDYSDVVKP
+26 
-35 PLSPPGIVFPIVWTI
+35 
-50 LYILMGIS
+50 LM
-58 YFIATKDNEDNKELD
+58 
-73 QIYLLQLLVNFMW
+73 
-86 PIIFFVLEMY
+86 
-96 FTAFLWIILLLI
+96 
-108 LVIVMIKKLLKSVRE
+108 KSIRE
-123 YKTSSILTPIFVSLE
+123 YKTPSLLAPFFVALE

-150 KLIDDGIYQG
+150 NLIDDGIYQG

-166 KIGITLIICAI
+166 KIGVELIICAI

-199 NLRQDLYYRVQI
+199 NLRQDLYYKVQT
-211 FSFAN
+211 FSFTN

-223 SLITRLTTDIT
+223 SLVTRLTTDIT

-255 ISLFFAL
+255 ISLCFAL

-268 SLIFLIIIPIL
+268 SLIFLIVIPIL

-322 LEKEEIS
+322 LEKEEIK
-329 KFRHVSNEIYQGFSK
+329 KFKHVSNEIYQGFSK

-357 FAIYTCI
+357 FAIYSCI

-373 IIVTTNMTALTT
+373 IIVTTNMTGLTT

-418 VERIVEVLDEVPTI
+418 VERIVEVLEEEPSI

-446 IDFNNVSF
+446 IDFDKVSF

-462 ECLKNIDIHIKS
+462 ECLKNINLHIKS

-495 PRLYDVTEGDLKV
+495 PRLYDVTEGSLKV
-508 GGINVKD
+508 GGVNVKD
-515 YDLESLRKEVDCVLQ
+515 YDLEALRKEVACVLQ

-542 IRWGDEN
+542 IRWGDEK
-549 ASQKE
+549 ASKEE

-615 VDTKTDSLIQKA
+615 VDTKTDNLIQTA

-657 HGEVNGIG
+657 HGEINGMG
-665 THEELLKT
+665 THKELLKS
-673 NEIYK
+673 NKIYK
-678 EIYDSQTKGSDTK
+678 EIYNSQTKGSDTNEKK

>member
-1 MIKRIIYSLL
+1 
-11 PIIGGAIVGLITSGY
+11 
-26 MDYSDVVKP
+26 
-35 PLSPPGIVFPIVWTI
+35 
-50 LYILMGIS
+50 
-58 YFIATKDNEDNKELD
+58 
-73 QIYLLQLLVNFMW
+73 
-86 PIIFFVLEMY
+86 
-96 FTAFLWIILLLI
+96 
-108 LVIVMIKKLLKSVRE
+108 MIKKLLKSVRE

-199 NLRQDLYYRVQI
+199 NLRQDLYYRVQS

-515 YDLESLRKEVDCVLQ
+515 YDLESLRKEVACVLQ

-678 EIYDSQTKGSDTK
+678 EIYDSQTKGSDTNEK